1 MDIMDLHELDK
12 RLTSHEAVCEERWR
26 ETLSAIS
33 RTQSRIQRVEMIL
46 ISSSG
51 AMLLTQLLRLQ
62 KIFQPYMAT

>member
-1 MDIMDLHELDK
+1 MDLHELDK

-51 AMLLTQLLRLQ
+51 AMLLLLIAIVL
-62 KIFQPYMAT
+62 KIP

>member
-51 AMLLTQLLRLQ
+51 AMLLLLIAIVL
-62 KIFQPYMAT
+62 KIP